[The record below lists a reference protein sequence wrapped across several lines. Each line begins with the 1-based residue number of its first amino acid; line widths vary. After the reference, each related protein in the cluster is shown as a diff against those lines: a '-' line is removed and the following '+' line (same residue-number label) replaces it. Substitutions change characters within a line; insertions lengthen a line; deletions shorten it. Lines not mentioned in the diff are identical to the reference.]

1 MTSFEFKTD
10 PYIFKTIMRLMSNI
24 DYHGYFTVDKNGLSG
39 ACINDSENICMKFMS
54 NAELSTLKDKATMIL
69 VPQELS
75 KLLRKVARTDQLTLS
90 DTKDEF
96 VMTSLGKKMSVV
108 SKVRKLNRQQRIIKL
123 DDNAYQI
130 GVTVD
135 TKSFFTGLMDIGD
148 CETVNIKQKGNGLV
162 IEMCVDKIRQS
173 VTELGDTD
181 GQTNFSS
188 DYDLSRFLK
197 IKDVQNV
204 SSVLTISFK
213 MGRPLRITAP
223 TNIGHIVFYIKPK
236 IYEHTAR
243 TYEVVD

>member
-1 MTSFEFKTD
+1 
-10 PYIFKTIMRLMSNI
+10 
-24 DYHGYFTVDKNGLSG
+24 
-39 ACINDSENICMKFMS
+39 MKFMS
-54 NAELSTLKDKATMIL
+54 NAELSTLKNNATMVL

-75 KLLRKVARTDQLTLS
+75 KLLRKVARTDQLTLT
-90 DTKDEF
+90 DTNDEF
-96 VMTSLGKKMSVV
+96 VMASSGKKMTVV
-108 SKVRKLNRQQRIIKL
+108 SKVKKLNAQKRIIST

-135 TKSFFTGLMDIGD
+135 SKNFFTGLMDIGD

-181 GQTNFSS
+181 GQTNFRS
-188 DYDLSRFLK
+188 DYDLSKFLK

-204 SSVLTISFK
+204 SSVLTLSFK
-213 MGRPLRITAP
+213 VGYPLRITAP

-236 IYEHTAR
+236 VYEHVAR
-243 TYEVVD
+243 TYEVVG